1 LSGGQLLTACHDAL
15 LRPMSTAQID
25 QRLCEIA
32 ETIDQK
38 DVLRL
43 AQGFVRIPSI
53 YKQEHRLAKHIA
65 SILDGWGLGA
75 ELVPV
80 EGYGPCVV
88 SRLGTG
94 KRSRI
99 VLNGHMDT
107 VEVKEGWKH
116 DPFGAKIEKGF
127 MYGLG
132 TLDMKSGLAALMVA
146 FRAVAESGIKL
157 ECDVN
162 FQAVTGEED
171 NAAGTRT
178 LISRGEFRRA
188 KAAIV
193 GEGFGGLRAITNGR
207 RGSNYFDIDVIGR
220 SAHGA
225 LPHNGVNAVVDASK
239 IICALGKM
247 KMQKARGVMADD
259 FRPLQETQTVLKIEG
274 GSNSLSVPER
284 CYIKMTRFTVPG
296 RKGSV
301 RDELASAIDALGLE
315 SSVILTYKDD
325 PGNYY
330 PPYQTYPDSPLVR
343 TASKWIRHHTGEAP
357 KLVCGVSE
365 ADDNKIAADTGVPVI
380 CMGPGERGKMSRYHQ
395 PEEAISVEQLGTV
408 AKAYC
413 TTVLDLARMK

>member
-1 LSGGQLLTACHDAL
+1 
-15 LRPMSTAQID
+15 MSTTRTD
-25 QRLCEIA
+25 QGLREIA
-32 ETIDQK
+32 ETIDEK
-38 DVLRL
+38 EVLRL
-43 AQGFVRIPSI
+43 AREFIRIPSV
-53 YKQEHRLAKHIA
+53 YKQEHKLGKYIYAK
-65 SILDGWGLGA
+65 LKRWGLPA

-88 SRLGTG
+88 SRLGNGRRPTV
-94 KRSRI
+94 

-132 TLDMKSGLAALMVA
+132 SLDMKSGLAALIVA
-146 FRAVAESGIKL
+146 FKTVAESGVKL
-157 ECDVN
+157 ECDVS

-178 LISRGEFRRA
+178 LISGGEFKRA

-193 GEGFGGLRAITNGR
+193 GEGFGGLKAITTGR

-225 LPHNGVNAVVDASK
+225 LPQNGINAVVDASK
-239 IICALGKM
+239 IICALGEM
-247 KMQKARGVMADD
+247 KMQKARGVMADS
-259 FRPLQETQTVLKIEG
+259 FRPLEETQTVLKVEG

-301 RDELASAIDALGLE
+301 KDELASAIDALGLE
-315 SSVILTYKDD
+315 STVILTYKDD

-330 PPYQTYPDSPLVR
+330 PPYQTSPDSALVQ
-343 TASKWIRHHTGEAP
+343 TASKWIKHHTGEAP
-357 KLVCGVSE
+357 TLVCGVSE

-380 CMGPGERGKMSRYHQ
+380 CMGPGEKGKMSRYHQ
-395 PEEAISVEQLGTV
+395 PEEAISIGQLGPV
-408 AKAYC
+408 AKVYC
-413 TTVLDLARMK
+413 TTILDLAGKA

>member
-1 LSGGQLLTACHDAL
+1 
-15 LRPMSTAQID
+15 MSTTRVEKD
-25 QRLCEIA
+25 LCGIA
-32 ETIDQK
+32 ETIDEK

-43 AQGFVRIPSI
+43 AQEFVRIPSV
-53 YKQEHRLAKHIA
+53 YKQEHKLGKYIFRKLE
-65 SILDGWGLGA
+65 SWGLPA

-94 KRSRI
+94 KRPSVI
-99 VLNGHMDT
+99 LNGHMDT

-116 DPFGAKIEKGF
+116 DPFGAKVEKGF

-132 TLDMKSGLAALMVA
+132 SLDMKSGLAALMVA
-146 FRAVAESGIKL
+146 FRAVAESGVRL
-157 ECDVN
+157 DCDLV

-178 LISRGEFRRA
+178 LICRGDFKRA

-193 GEGFGGLRAITNGR
+193 GEGFGGLKAITNGR

-225 LPHNGVNAVVDASK
+225 LPHNGVNAVVDASR
-239 IICALGKM
+239 IVLELGKM
-247 KMQKARGVMADD
+247 KMPKAAGVMADD
-259 FRPLQETQTVLKIEG
+259 FRPLQETQTVLRIEG

-296 RKGSV
+296 RKGDV
-301 RDELASAIDALGLE
+301 REELASAIDALGLE

-325 PGNYY
+325 PGNLY
-330 PPYQTYPDSPLVR
+330 PPYQTSPDSHLVK
-343 TASKWIRHHTGEAP
+343 TASKWIEHHTGEAP
-357 KLVCGVSE
+357 RLVCGVSE

-395 PEEAISVEQLGTV
+395 PEEAISIGQLGTV
-408 AKAYC
+408 AKVYC
-413 TTVLDLARMK
+413 TTVLDLAGKV